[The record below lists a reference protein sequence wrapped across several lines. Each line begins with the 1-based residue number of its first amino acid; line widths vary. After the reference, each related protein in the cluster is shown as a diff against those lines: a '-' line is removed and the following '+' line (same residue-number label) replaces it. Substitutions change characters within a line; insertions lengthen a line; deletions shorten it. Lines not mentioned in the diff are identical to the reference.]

1 MPLGIDKLMQTI
13 EEIRRDWLLELI
25 RQHKTIANLN
35 IALGRTRTD
44 ATLSQLK
51 NKAVDSKSGRPR
63 GMGSPLAREIEE
75 KLGLEIGTLDHPFR
89 NDTQADNND
98 WLAYKMADS
107 ATKAVVDALLAKG
120 TTPDWVTPMIA
131 LALEGAKQAAA
142 IWLDS
147 KNEETKGKETGT

>member
-1 MPLGIDKLMQTI
+1 MQTI

-25 RQHKTIANLN
+25 RQYKTIANLN

-51 NKAVDSKSGRPR
+51 NKAADSKSGRPR

-75 KLGLEIGTLDHPFR
+75 KLGLEHGSLDHPFK
-89 NDTQADNND
+89 NDVHTDNND

-107 ATKAVVDALLAKG
+107 ATKAVVDALLTKG
-120 TTPDWVTPMIA
+120 TMPDWVTPMIA
-131 LALEGAKQAAA
+131 LALEGARQAAA

-147 KNEETKGKETGT
+147 KNEQTKSKETGT